1 MLLKIIDVIFVTF
14 IGGVMFLSAL
24 FGACMAI
31 ELFFSDK
38 KLSDYI
44 AQIKVAK
51 GDTYK
56 NYMKCKGQ
64 CGTCKYHEGNL
75 NRDKVLC
82 KLSDKQMSERDT
94 CDYYKMHRCF
104 KKYEGKM

>member
-1 MLLKIIDVIFVTF
+1 MKRIIISFGLM
-14 IGGVMFLSAL
+14 IL
-24 FGACMAI
+24 FGYAVFLLTMFCFDLAND
-31 ELFFSDK
+31 FDFSFK
-38 KLSDYI
+38 KPSDYF
-44 AQIKVAK
+44 ALNRVKN
-51 GDTYK
+51 GDTYR

-64 CGTCKYHEGNL
+64 CGTCKYHEGYL

-104 KKYEGKM
+104 KKYEEKM